1 MSFSGWAAAVRRPRI
16 EDGIRQCVMVALCLI
31 ALFPIYF
38 MLVSAFKSGVG
49 YARSPLALPH
59 PITLQNF
66 AKVLGQSSF
75 PRWVFNSAVLT
86 VTSVA
91 VALIVASPA
100 AYAFA
105 RLIFPGRD
113 LAFRLVSTLMAVP
126 VIAVLIPLFVF
137 MVNVHLVNTY
147 PAAIVVYAGFLIP
160 YKIFFLT
167 AFFRQLPTPIL
178 EAAVL
183 DGCGTLALLRRM
195 IIPLSRPAFIVMA
208 VVSSIWVWNE
218 LLIALVMLQSDASR
232 TLMVGLTLFQDEF
245 RVDVPVTMA
254 GLAISVI
261 PIILVYLVGVR
272 YFTAGFLG
280 GAMQG
285 E

>member
-1 MSFSGWAAAVRRPRI
+1 MSFSGWAAAARRPRI

-218 LLIALVMLQSDASR
+218 LLIALVLLQSDASR

-261 PIILVYLVGVR
+261 PIILVYVVGVR

>member
-1 MSFSGWAAAVRRPRI
+1 MA
-16 EDGIRQCVMVALCLI
+16 ALCLI
-31 ALFPIYF
+31 ALFPVYF
-38 MLVSAFKSGVG
+38 MLASALKSGVG
-49 YARSPLALPH
+49 YARNPVGPPD

-66 AKVLGQSSF
+66 ARVLGQSSF
-75 PRWVFNSAVLT
+75 PRWVLNSAVLT
-86 VTSVA
+86 ITSVA
-91 VALIVASPA
+91 IALIVASPA

-105 RLIFPGRD
+105 RLVFPGRD
-113 LAFRLVSTLMAVP
+113 LAFRLISTLMAVP
-126 VIAVLIPLFVF
+126 VISVLIPLFVF

-147 PAAIVVYAGFLIP
+147 PAAILVYTGFLIP

-167 AFFRQLPTPIL
+167 AFFRQLPTPVL

-183 DGCGTLALLRRM
+183 DGCGTLALLRRV
-195 IIPLSRPAFIVMA
+195 IVPLSRPAFIAMA

-232 TLMVGLTLFQDEF
+232 TLMIGLTLFQDEF

-254 GLAISVI
+254 GLAVAVI
-261 PIILVYLVGVR
+261 PILLVYVVGVR

-280 GAMQG
+280 GAVHG

>member
-1 MSFSGWAAAVRRPRI
+1 MSFSGWAAAARRPRI
-16 EDGIRQCVMVALCLI
+16 EDGIRQCAMVALCLI

-75 PRWVFNSAVLT
+75 LRWAFNSAVLT

-167 AFFRQLPTPIL
+167 AFFRQLPEPIL

-218 LLIALVMLQSDASR
+218 LLIALVLLQSDASR

-261 PIILVYLVGVR
+261 PIILVYVVGVR

>member
-31 ALFPIYF
+31 ALLPIYF

-218 LLIALVMLQSDASR
+218 LLIALVLLQSDASR

>member
-49 YARSPLALPH
+49 YARSPLGLPH

-254 GLAISVI
+254 GLAVAVI
-261 PIILVYLVGVR
+261 PILLVYVVGVR

-280 GAMQG
+280 GAVHG